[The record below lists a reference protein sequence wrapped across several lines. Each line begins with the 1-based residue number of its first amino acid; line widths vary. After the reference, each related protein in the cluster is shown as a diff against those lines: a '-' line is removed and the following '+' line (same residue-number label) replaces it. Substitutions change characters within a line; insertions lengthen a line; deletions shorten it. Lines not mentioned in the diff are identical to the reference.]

1 MGTDTPFIDDDSDH
15 DVCWICPAL
24 RYPGGRF
31 DVYDRPAREA
41 PFDPRTGFRY
51 TAQGVP
57 VCVHPYKV
65 GLPAGRYASQGEMLP
80 APCPAGAGAGAA
92 RSSAWG
98 RPLEPRPDP
107 APPVRAFPGPAP
119 EVEVAEVEV
128 ADAVI
133 LAGSRP
139 QVPAELLAWMRGLVA
154 DAAPQE
160 LATTL
165 ELAEEA
171 ARLRFPADSVVEA
184 LRRVLGG
191 DGR

>member
-1 MGTDTPFIDDDSDH
+1 MGPDTPFIDDDSDH

-51 TAQGVP
+51 TAQGVA

-65 GLPAGRYASQGEMLP
+65 GLPAGRYASADEPLP
-80 APCPAGAGAGAA
+80 APCPPPARPAG
-92 RSSAWG
+92 
-98 RPLEPRPDP
+98 PP
-107 APPVRAFPGPAP
+107 APHADPTASVRQAPVRAFPGPAP
-119 EVEVAEVEV
+119 VAEVP
-128 ADAVI
+128 DAVI

-154 DAAPQE
+154 DAAPDD
-160 LATTL
+160 LAATL
-165 ELAEEA
+165 ELAEQA
-171 ARLRFPADSVVEA
+171 ARLRFPPDSVVEA

-191 DGR
+191 CR